1 MSITHIRPATPAD
14 VSSILGL
21 IKELAEFEK
30 APHLVTNTEEQLL
43 KDGFGPNPVY
53 QSLVAEVDKMVVAF
67 ALSYIRYSTWR
78 GRVVY
83 LEDIYV
89 QPAFRS
95 QGVGQ
100 RLMEAKLDYARSIGV
115 SYISFQVLDWNTDA
129 QRFYKRFNAE
139 FDPQWVNVLIPV
151 AS

>member
-43 KDGFGPNPVY
+43 KDGFGSNPVY

-95 QGVGQ
+95 QRVGQ

-115 SYISFQVLDWNTDA
+115 SYISFQVLDWNTNA
-129 QRFYKRFNAE
+129 QRFYERFNAE